1 MNRRLK
7 NIIAAAAL
15 AVVAS
20 TPAVLTTGAQTTQE
34 GTTPAGQSTR
44 KPVTTSCPTHPEIKA
59 RSAGKC
65 PKCRMEERKR
75 RSAQEKKDKRAKAEE
90 GTPVQSEEGTP
101 VDEQ

>member
-7 NIIAAAAL
+7 NIFAAAAL
-15 AVVAS
+15 AVIAS
-20 TPAVLTTGAQTTQE
+20 TPAVLTTGAQTAQE
-34 GTTPAGQSTR
+34 GPTPAGQRMT
-44 KPVTTSCPTHPEIKA
+44 KPVLTSCPTHPEIKA

-75 RSAQEKKDKRAKAEE
+75 RSAQEKKDRKAKEAAPVQAEE
-90 GTPVQSEEGTP
+90 GTT